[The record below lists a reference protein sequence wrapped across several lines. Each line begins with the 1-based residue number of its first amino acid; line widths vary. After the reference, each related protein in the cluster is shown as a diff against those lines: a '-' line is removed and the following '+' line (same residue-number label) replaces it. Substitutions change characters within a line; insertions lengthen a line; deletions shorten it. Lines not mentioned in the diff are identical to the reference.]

1 MSDFNGSAGGVQ
13 LTDNSGA
20 VKKQLRDVARRAL
33 MVIGLKAERYAKANC
48 TEMKAVDT
56 GRLRNSITFAM
67 AGGRANTTSYA
78 ADRGKGGK
86 PPATGSYS
94 GTAEGGEEDLAV
106 YIGTNVEYAPYIE
119 FGTERRGPR
128 PFLHNAAADH
138 AAEYREIL
146 QRELKKG

>member
-1 MSDFNGSAGGVQ
+1 
-13 LTDNSGA
+13 
-20 VKKQLRDVARRAL
+20 
-33 MVIGLKAERYAKANC
+33 
-48 TEMKAVDT
+48 MKAVDT
-56 GRLRNSITFAM
+56 GRLRNSITFAL
-67 AGGRANTTSYA
+67 AGGQANTTSYA

-94 GTAEGGEEDLAV
+94 GTAEGGEEDLTV

-146 QRELKKG
+146 QNELKKG

>member
-1 MSDFNGSAGGVQ
+1 MSGYNAGDVR
-13 LTDNSGA
+13 LVDNSAAAKNGLKSA
-20 VKKQLRDVARRAL
+20 VRRAL
-33 MVIGLKAERYAKANC
+33 MVIGLKAERYAKSNC

-56 GRLRNSITFAM
+56 GLLRNSITFAL
-67 AGGRANTTSYA
+67 AGGQANTTSYA

>member
-1 MSDFNGSAGGVQ
+1 MSGFNAGDVR
-13 LTDNSGA
+13 LVDNSAAAKNGLKSA
-20 VKKQLRDVARRAL
+20 VRRAL

-56 GRLRNSITFAM
+56 GRLRNSITFAL
-67 AGGRANTTSYA
+67 AGGQANTTSYA

-119 FGTERRGPR
+119 LGTAKIGPR

-138 AAEYREIL
+138 ADEYKQIFSD
-146 QRELKKG
+146 ELERG

>member
-1 MSDFNGSAGGVQ
+1 MSGYNAGDVR
-13 LTDNSGA
+13 LVDNSAAAKNGLKSA
-20 VKKQLRDVARRAL
+20 VRRAL

-56 GRLRNSITFAM
+56 GLLRNSITFAL
-67 AGGRANTTSYA
+67 AGGQANTTSYA

-86 PPATGSYS
+86 PPSTGSYS
-94 GTAEGGEEDLAV
+94 GTAEGGEEDLTV

-138 AAEYREIL
+138 AEEYREIL
-146 QRELKKG
+146 QRDLKKG